1 MKVKI
6 TENTRQTGQFGCGR
20 RGKKT
25 TSIWFL
31 GRENWQRVRD
41 NVLVRGGYEDELD
54 ISTSLNSEVG
64 LLPMYKNNLVTYC
77 SILWLPYARIESF
90 SRNIQRNRCFYL
102 WRWLPESH
110 EGGFIQC
117 PHLRYSQREP
127 LGQCSQPWLHN
138 IITWRALRKFWCP
151 DYSQDQW
158 RQTLEVEDRH

>member
-6 TENTRQTGQFGCGR
+6 TENTKQASLAVAEEVRKLHQFGFWEERTDKEWGIMSWWGEAMR
-20 RGKKT
+20 MSWT
-25 TSIWFL
+25 YPLVST
-31 GRENWQRVRD
+31 QR
-41 NVLVRGGYEDELD
+41 LVYY
-54 ISTSLNSEVG
+54 
-64 LLPMYKNNLVTYC
+64 PMYKNNLLVTYR
-77 SILWLPYARIESF
+77 SILWLPYACIESF

-127 LGQCSQPWLHN
+127 LGQCSQPRLHN

-158 RQTLEVEDRH
+158 RQTLVVEDLH